1 MFKSV
6 DEVQA
11 LSKDGFE
18 AYVTAVTVMTKGL
31 QSLAQETADFSRKMF
46 ERNTQTF
53 QKIMAAGSVE
63 SAFEVQK
70 DFVKESYD
78 TALSQFT
85 KVNELYTAVVREAYR
100 PLEAQAAKVA
110 AKA

>member
-6 DEVQA
+6 EEVQA

-18 AYVTAVTVMTKGL
+18 AGIAALTAMTKGF
-31 QSLAQETADFSRKMF
+31 QSIAQESADFSRRSF
-46 ERNTQTF
+46 EKNTQTIEKF
-53 QKIMAAGSVE
+53 MAARSVE
-63 SAFEVQK
+63 SALEVQQNYLK
-70 DFVKESYD
+70 DAYESF
-78 TALSQFT
+78 LSQFA
-85 KVNELYTAVVREAYR
+85 KYNELYTATMRDAYR

>member
-1 MFKSV
+1 MLKSV

-11 LSKDGFE
+11 LSKGGFE
-18 AYVTAVTVMTKGL
+18 AYVTAVTAMTKGF
-31 QSLAQETADFSRKMF
+31 QSLAQESADFSRKTF
-46 ERNTQTF
+46 EKNTQTF

-63 SAFEVQK
+63 SALEVQK

-78 TALSQFT
+78 NALSQFA
-85 KVNELYTAVVREAYR
+85 KFNELYTAAVREAYR
-100 PLEAQAAKVA
+100 PFEAQAAKVA